1 MPNPEQVEAEIR
13 QLRREIEGH
22 DRLYYQEAA
31 PVISDQ
37 AYDRLMRRLR
47 ELEAAHPEFVTADS
61 PTQRVSGQP
70 LAAFRQITHRSPM
83 LSLENT
89 YSEAEVAEFFRRI
102 ERHLAGERTVA
113 VIEPKVDGVALSI
126 FYQHGKLVYA
136 ATRGNGVAG
145 DDVTAN
151 VRTIRSVPLRL
162 HQPYPEEVEVR
173 GEVFMPKR
181 VFAALN
187 ESREQA
193 GEPLF
198 ANPRNAAAGSLKQLD
213 ARIVAERKLDAV
225 FYGWGHVSG
234 SDVWSHRAALAEI
247 ARWGLRTPARTWTA
261 ETVEGVLAAIKELDV
276 VRHDFSYETDG
287 AVVKVDDFTQR
298 ERLGYTSK
306 APRWAMAFKY
316 QAERAETRLL
326 SIDVQVGRS
335 GKLTP
340 VANLEPVQLSGTVV
354 ARATLHNGE
363 EIKRKDIRV
372 GDVVRIEK
380 SGEIIPAV
388 VEVVTAR
395 RTGAERVFVM
405 PDHCPSCGRPVVQA
419 SGQVDLRCV
428 NVECPDQVKRRLEHF
443 AHKGALDVEGLGEAM
458 VAQLVDA
465 GFVRRLDHI
474 YDLTAEQL
482 GRLERMG
489 NKSIS
494 NLLNAIEASKK
505 QPLWRLVFGLG
516 ILHVGATASRE
527 LASYFGTLDA
537 LRSAGVEE
545 LTRAHN
551 TGYVMAQSIYD
562 WFRNPDN
569 AALIEALRRHGLN
582 FGHKGEAQALS
593 NKLAGTTW
601 VITGTLSRPRD
612 DFEELIRQHGGRIT
626 SSISKKTNYLLAGD
640 EAGSKLPKARQLG
653 VQVVGEKEFAALLDY
668 TAGTA

>member
-1 MPNPEQVEAEIR
+1 MPNPGQVEAEIR
-13 QLRREIEGH
+13 RLRREIEEH

-31 PVISDQ
+31 PKISDQ
-37 AYDRLMRRLR
+37 AYDQLMRVLR
-47 ELEAAHPEFVTADS
+47 DLEVAHPEFVTADS
-61 PTQRVSGQP
+61 PTQRVSGRP
-70 LAAFRQITHRSPM
+70 LDAFRQITHRSPM

-89 YSEAEVAEFFRRI
+89 YSEGEVAEFFRRI
-102 ERHLAGERTVA
+102 ERHLAGERTLA
-113 VIEPKVDGVALSI
+113 IIEPKVDGVALSL
-126 FYQHGKLVYA
+126 FYQSGKLVYA

-162 HQPYPEEVEVR
+162 HPPYPEEAEVR

-225 FYGWGHVSG
+225 FYGWGYVSG
-234 SDVWSHRAALAEI
+234 SSVRSHQAALAGI
-247 ARWGLRTPARTWTA
+247 AGWGLRTPARTWMA

-276 VRHDFSYETDG
+276 MRHGFPYETDG
-287 AVVKVDDFTQR
+287 AVVKVDDFGQR

-388 VEVVTAR
+388 VEVVAAR
-395 RTGAERVFVM
+395 RTGTEQIFVM
-405 PDHCPSCGRPVVQA
+405 PDHCPSCGRPVVHMA
-419 SGQVDLRCV
+419 GQVDLRCV

-443 AHKGALDVEGLGEAM
+443 AHKGALDIEGLGEAM
-458 VAQLVDA
+458 VTQLVDA
-465 GFVRRLDHI
+465 GLVRRIDHV

-482 GRLERMG
+482 GGLERMG
-489 NKSIS
+489 TKSIS
-494 NLLNAIEASKK
+494 NLLNAIQASKS
-505 QPLWRLVFGLG
+505 QPLWRLIFGLG

-537 LRSAGVEE
+537 LKSAGVEE

-551 TGYVMAQSIYD
+551 TGSVMAQSIYD
-562 WFRNPDN
+562 WFRHPDN

-582 FGHKGEAQALS
+582 FGHQGEVETLS
-593 NKLAGTTW
+593 AKLAGTSW

-612 DFEELIRQHGGRIT
+612 AFEDLIRRHGGRIT
-626 SSISKKTNYLLAGD
+626 SSVSKKTNYLLAGE
-640 EAGSKLPKARQLG
+640 EAGGKLQKARQLG
-653 VQVVGEKEFAALLDY
+653 VQVIGEDQLATLLAAP
-668 TAGTA
+668 

>member
-13 QLRREIEGH
+13 QLRREIEEH

-31 PVISDQ
+31 PTISDQ
-37 AYDRLMRRLR
+37 AYDQLMRRLR

-89 YSEAEVAEFFRRI
+89 YSEEEVAEFFRRI
-102 ERHLAGERTVA
+102 KRHLAGEQAVA

-126 FYQHGKLVYA
+126 FYQNGQLVYA
-136 ATRGNGVAG
+136 ATRGNGVSG

-173 GEVFMPKR
+173 AEVFMPKR

-225 FYGWGHVSG
+225 FYGWGYVSR
-234 SDVWSHRAALAEI
+234 SDVRSHRAALAEI

-261 ETVEGVLAAIKELDV
+261 ETVEGVLAAIKELGA

-287 AVVKVDDFTQR
+287 AVVKVDDFAQR

-395 RTGAERVFVM
+395 RTGAERMFVM
-405 PDHCPSCGRPVVQA
+405 PDHCPSCGHAVVQA
-419 SGQVDLRCV
+419 PGQVDLRCV

-443 AHKGALDVEGLGEAM
+443 AHKGALDIEGLGEAM

-465 GFVRRLDHI
+465 GLVRRLDHI

-505 QPLWRLVFGLG
+505 QPLWRLIFGLG

-537 LRSAGVEE
+537 LKSAGVEE

-582 FGHKGEAQALS
+582 FGHKGEAEALS

-612 DFEELIRQHGGRIT
+612 YFEGLIRQHSGRIT
-626 SSISKKTNYLLAGD
+626 SSISKKTNYLLAGE
-640 EAGSKLPKARQLG
+640 EAGSKLQKARQLG
-653 VQVVGEKEFAALLDY
+653 VQVIGEKELATLLGH